1 MTHVPRKLIS
11 QSKQKQFSKP
21 WITNGIFKSIKTKQG
36 MYRTYFLSNNPVKI
50 AEYKK
55 YAIKIASEPLSIP
68 FAYIYNQSIAN
79 GIVPDVFKISR
90 VTPIYKSGEVTDT
103 GNYRPIATLS
113 SFSKVLERLVYN
125 QLYLFLE
132 KNDIIYK
139 YQFGFRKGYST
150 EQAILE
156 ITDNLNSA
164 IDNKQITCGLFL
176 DFSKA
181 FVTVNHNILLSK
193 LYTYGIRELHLNGF
207 KVTYVIALKM

>member
-50 AEYKK
+50 TEYKK

-68 FAYIYNQSIAN
+68 FAFIYNQSIAN

-113 SFSKVLERLVYN
+113 SRSFLLEYLQMIRIFSLLVVIQTRL
-125 QLYLFLE
+125 
-132 KNDIIYK
+132 
-139 YQFGFRKGYST
+139 
-150 EQAILE
+150 
-156 ITDNLNSA
+156 NL
-164 IDNKQITCGLFL
+164 Q
-176 DFSKA
+176 
-181 FVTVNHNILLSK
+181 
-193 LYTYGIRELHLNGF
+193 
-207 KVTYVIALKM
+207 

>member
-1 MTHVPRKLIS
+1 M
-11 QSKQKQFSKP
+11 
-21 WITNGIFKSIKTKQG
+21 
-36 MYRTYFLSNNPVKI
+36 
-50 AEYKK
+50 
-55 YAIKIASEPLSIP
+55 
-68 FAYIYNQSIAN
+68 
-79 GIVPDVFKISR
+79 FKISR

-113 SFSKVLERLVYN
+113 SFSKVLERLIYN

-164 IDNKQITCGLFL
+164 IDNKQI
-176 DFSKA
+176 S
-181 FVTVNHNILLSK
+181 
-193 LYTYGIRELHLNGF
+193 
-207 KVTYVIALKM
+207 